1 MDDDNEF
8 YYEFL
13 MPALEK
19 QFRQVLETAN
29 EQENWFASR
38 AAQNA
43 LDRLLEAQ
51 FWYELAGPVEWLEV
65 EYVEGDDDAE

>member
-1 MDDDNEF
+1 
-8 YYEFL
+8 

-51 FWYELAGPVEWLEV
+51 FWYELAGPVKWLEV